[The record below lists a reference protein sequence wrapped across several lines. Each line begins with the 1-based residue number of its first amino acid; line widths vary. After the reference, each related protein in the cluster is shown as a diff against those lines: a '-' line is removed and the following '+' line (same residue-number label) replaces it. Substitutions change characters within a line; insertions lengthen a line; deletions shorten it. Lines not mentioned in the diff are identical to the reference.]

1 MPRNVLRSQHEER
14 RPAERRLPSR
24 RRVAWVDRVP
34 RRRRQYCVQLGKRQL
49 YAHDDGGTA
58 VVGRRPGGRLPYPG
72 DTDHQPRRLLRLV
85 ANLHSA
91 VYRAVHRQGNSISIQ
106 LAFCSAR
113 ASQKKHCYLVKCRF
127 LFCEH
132 THTVKCTVLC
142 QPFCCIASCPH
153 CSAAHNYYSSK
164 LLSNYP
170 IAIVST
176 T

>member
-1 MPRNVLRSQHEER
+1 M
-14 RPAERRLPSR
+14 
-24 RRVAWVDRVP
+24 
-34 RRRRQYCVQLGKRQL
+34 
-49 YAHDDGGTA
+49 
-58 VVGRRPGGRLPYPG
+58 VGRRPGGRLPYPG

-132 THTVKCTVLC
+132 THTVKCSTPATRRRLG
-142 QPFCCIASCPH
+142 S
-153 CSAAHNYYSSK
+153 
-164 LLSNYP
+164 LLSAGDVRHVGCEVRYAAQVTCSGAAPSCTRNSGLH
-170 IAIVST
+170 A
-176 T
+176 